1 MVLTT
6 TKATAVGL
14 MAPVLWGMSVGLV
27 RTVTVEAGIAGGVC
41 LMNLIA
47 ATLLMFV
54 FGFPKF
60 SDYPKKYLAFGLTA
74 ALLCELCFPISMGLC
89 QTSRETIEV
98 GMVNYAWPC
107 LTVLFA
113 ILFNGQASRWWVVI
127 GLVVAFTGMAM
138 VLSGDGG
145 LNPGEIAANVGK
157 NPAPYILA
165 FTGAVAWATYC
176 SITRGIGIKKNPVV
190 LIFLGNTLVYGTP
203 YLCGFGER
211 FVFSF
216 DAVKACL
223 IAGCVMASGYAVWNV
238 GIISGR
244 MTILAIASYFTPV
257 LSCLFASM
265 YLIQPLTLSFF
276 KGVGLVVAGSLVCWA
291 ATRRGKVV

>member
-1 MVLTT
+1 MALTT
-6 TKATAVGL
+6 AKATAVGL

-27 RTVTVEAGIAGGVC
+27 RTVTVDAGIAGGVC

-47 ATLLMFV
+47 AVLLMFV
-54 FGFPKF
+54 FGIPKF
-60 SDYPKKYLAFGLTA
+60 SDYPKKYLLFGLTA

-89 QTSRETIEV
+89 QNPRETIEV

-113 ILFNGQASRWWVVI
+113 ILFNGQTSRWWIVL
-127 GLVVAFTGMAM
+127 GLVTAFIGMAM
-138 VLSGDGG
+138 VLSGEGG
-145 LNPGEIAANVGK
+145 LNLAEIALNVGK

-190 LIFLGNTLVYGTP
+190 LIFLGNTLVYGTL
-203 YLCGFGER
+203 YLSGFGAR
-211 FVFSF
+211 FVFSYE
-216 DAVKACL
+216 AVKACL
-223 IAGCVMASGYAVWNV
+223 IAGCVMASGYAVWNI
-238 GIISGR
+238 GIISGK
-244 MTILAIASYFTPV
+244 MTVLAIASYFTPV
-257 LSCLFASM
+257 LSCLFASV
-265 YLIQPLTLSFF
+265 YLNQPLTLSFF

-291 ATRRGKVV
+291 ATRRGHSV